1 MNSIEV
7 AKRIERIANMKGVSG
22 AELARRVGSD
32 RSTINR
38 YFKGT
43 RKIAMEEIP
52 KFAEALDVDPVELL
66 IGKDEFSK
74 ITNLKPVSQE
84 TVRIPVLGEI
94 ACGEP
99 LLAMENVES
108 YIYKTKEN
116 LPSGKLFALKA
127 KGDSMEPT
135 IPNGATVIIR
145 EQPDVESGEIAAVL
159 VNGDTEATL
168 KRIKKQGNSLW
179 LVPDNPKYDFKLV
192 SNEYPVRIIGK
203 VISYEVHF

>member
-7 AKRIERIANMKGVSG
+7 AKRIETIAHAKGISG

-43 RKIAMEEIP
+43 RKLAMEEIP
-52 KFAEALDVDPVELL
+52 KFAAALDVEPVELL
-66 IGKDEFSK
+66 IGKEEFEK
-74 ITNLKPVSQE
+74 ITNLSPVSQE
-84 TVRIPVLGEI
+84 TVQIPLLGEI

-99 LLAMENVES
+99 ILAMENVES
-108 YIYKTKEN
+108 YIYKPKEN

-145 EQPDVESGEIAAVL
+145 EQADVESGEIAAVL

-179 LVPDNPKYDFKLV
+179 LVPDNPKYEFKLA
-192 SNEYPVRIIGK
+192 SDQYPVRIIGK
-203 VISYEVHF
+203 VISYEVKF